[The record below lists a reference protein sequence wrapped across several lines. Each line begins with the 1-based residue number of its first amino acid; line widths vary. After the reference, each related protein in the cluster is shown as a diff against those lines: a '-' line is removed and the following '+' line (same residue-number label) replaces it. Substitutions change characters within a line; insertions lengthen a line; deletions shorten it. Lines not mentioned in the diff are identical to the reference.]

1 MFIQFSQVFSLSRRP
16 LASRP
21 IAGRWAS
28 LALAAGLALV
38 CALALSS
45 RPAAAQTLFGY
56 DETENDDIHPFLKW
70 RQALARYFKERAL
83 ETAPCTESLFER
95 CNMKRWQAFLHK
107 VKKSG
112 RMAQLDAV
120 NRYMNRAAYITD
132 PVNYGVPDYWATPR
146 QFFQKDGDCEDYAI
160 AKYMSLREL
169 GWPVDA
175 LRIVV
180 LLDENLKLPH
190 AVLVVRMDGRTYVLD
205 NQIEQVV
212 TDDRIHHY
220 RPIYSIN
227 EKAWWLHR
235 KHVRPHQG

>member
-1 MFIQFSQVFSLSRRP
+1 M
-16 LASRP
+16 
-21 IAGRWAS
+21 
-28 LALAAGLALV
+28 LAAGLALA
-38 CALALSS
+38 CALALMS
-45 RPAAAQTLFGY
+45 RPVAAADTLFGY
-56 DETENDDIHPFLKW
+56 DETQSDDIRPFLKW
-70 RQALARYFKERAL
+70 RQTLERYFKERAL
-83 ETAPCTESLFER
+83 EESPCTESLFEK
-95 CNMKRWQAFLHK
+95 CHLKRWKAFLGRLK
-107 VKKSG
+107 TTD

-120 NRYMNRAAYITD
+120 NRYMNRAVYITD

-160 AKYMSLREL
+160 AKYMSLRAL
-169 GWPVDA
+169 GWPVEA
-175 LRIVV
+175 MRIVV

-190 AVLVVRMDGRTYVLD
+190 AVLAVRMDGRTYVLD

-235 KHVRPHQG
+235 KQQRPHQG